1 MPAKENKGMKRQL
14 RNRVFGLAAGTVAFG
29 AISACGG
36 GGVGD
41 AVGGAIG
48 GAIGGGGQTIAEGG
62 IRGTGSSVGPVSGFG
77 SVFVNGV
84 EFNTDAILNRKVEG
98 NDGITAEGQLSEG
111 MILRVEGNWRNDG
124 TGTAERLSYDD
135 TLRGRVDQVTPDP
148 SGAGKFVTLTVM
160 GQSVRVDRQTVVR
173 GTTFTALLGGGPVTD
188 HVRVSAWRQADGSYR
203 AGYIETID
211 LTDIEPDKRDE
222 LEGSV
227 TAVATGQKQF
237 TIGTI
242 TVEYDEN
249 SFSSGLTEAD
259 LKTGTVLE
267 VEGQLTGNLLKSVTI
282 DRDDARRF
290 RRNSSDDTEFTAT
303 IDLPFTASGAGTG
316 EFRVG
321 GLTVR
326 VTETTILGGNITLT
340 DLAEEGLLVQV
351 EGTFLSD
358 TVVQAEEITLRE
370 ANAKVEGV
378 IGRIDS
384 ATGPFEVGG
393 VRVKMTPLTILTR
406 DDDNAQASVD
416 LVPGTQVEVE
426 GIEKTDKTDALDVYI
441 EALKV
446 EVEDQGDGGENNQ
459 FELEGRLR
467 SITDSPGSIS
477 ILGVQMDD
485 SGAKY
490 DSENE
495 NAADE
500 NTARGTIVEAFFKS
514 TEAVMLEVEYVSS
527 NSSTGAFTATEI
539 ELQEKDDDN
548 GNDGN

>member
-1 MPAKENKGMKRQL
+1 MKRQL

-48 GAIGGGGQTIAEGG
+48 GGGQTIAEGG

-84 EFNTDAILNRKVEG
+84 EFSTDAILNRKVES

-111 MILRVEGNWRNDG
+111 MILRVEGDWRNDG
-124 TGTAERLSYDD
+124 TGTAEKLSYDD
-135 TLRGRVDQVTPDP
+135 TLRGPVGLITPDP

-203 AGYIETID
+203 AGYIETITPD
-211 LTDIEPDKRDE
+211 LADIE

-242 TVEYDEN
+242 TVQYDEKN
-249 SFSSGLTEAD
+249 VRFGSGLTEAD
-259 LKTGTVLE
+259 LETATVLE
-267 VEGQLTGNLLKSVTI
+267 VEGSLAGNVLRADAI

-290 RRNSSDDTEFTAT
+290 RRNSSGDIEFTAT
-303 IDLPFTASGAGTG
+303 IDSPFPASEVGAGTG

-340 DLAEEGLLVQV
+340 DLTEEGLLVQV

-358 TVVQAEEITLRE
+358 TVVEAEEITLRE

-406 DDDNAQASVD
+406 DDDNAQASD
-416 LVPGTQVEVE
+416 PLGLKAQVEVE
-426 GIEKTDKTDALDVYI
+426 GIEKTDASGVYI

-446 EVEDQGDGGENNQ
+446 EVDNQGDGGENNQ
-459 FELEGRLR
+459 FELEGRLQ

-485 SGAKY
+485 LGAKY

-500 NTARGTIVEAFFKS
+500 NTARGTIVEAFKS

-539 ELQEKDDDN
+539 ELQEKDNDN
-548 GNDGN
+548 GNDRD